1 MRRNPTNPQ
10 RLTAANQRRTQAR
23 VDQYHGLVDLL
34 RTWELQSDD
43 IQIKFH
49 DDIIKLKAR
58 IRNVKNYLLHRSDA
72 KVKI

>member
-1 MRRNPTNPQ
+1 MRRNPSNPQ

-23 VDQYHGLVDLL
+23 IEQYHGLNDLL
-34 RTWELQSDD
+34 RTWELQPDEM
-43 IQIKFH
+43 QIKFH

-72 KVKI
+72 RVKI